1 MEFLAAALALSVVLA
16 GPALAAPGYGVKPID
31 GAALE
36 GAAQAAGGILVTV
49 EDHYAEGGFGDV
61 VLVAAAGKNVSVV
74 KLPWGA
80 SGAAGR
86 PASCWSATGSAVE
99 PSPSACAR
107 S

>member
-1 MEFLAAALALSVVLA
+1 MEVPRHGS
-16 GPALAAPGYGVKPID
+16 GVKPID

-36 GAAQAAGGILVTV
+36 SAAQTAGGILVTRQ
-49 EDHYAEGGFGDV
+49 DHYAEGGLGDA
-61 VLVAAAGKNVSVV
+61 VLVAVAGKNVSVV

-86 PASCWSATGSAVE
+86 PASCWSAPGSAVE